1 MHFRGNGILC
11 QYSRKYHLAIV
22 LRRTSF
28 FIIKIGPN
36 ILLAVVKERQV
47 VGDFGKIQLNVV
59 DSNIQ

>member
-47 VGDFGKIQLNVV
+47 VGDFGKI
-59 DSNIQ
+59 